1 MRSVTHMHIPF
12 EVLSVVFHTNPS
24 KWPLF
29 RLNLEQFA
37 KNISYQ
43 IRLKLYV
50 RYFAG
55 NFLIQKAPSKNQNV
69 KEEKAKKVKKLVLQ
83 NCRARKTLILIH
95 EFPEK

>member
-1 MRSVTHMHIPF
+1 MRSVTLIHIPF

-37 KNISYQ
+37 KKVSFQ

-50 RYFAG
+50 RHFAG
-55 NFLIQKAPSKNQNV
+55 NFLMQKAPSKNQNV
-69 KEEKAKKVKKLVLQ
+69 KEEKAKKVEKLDLQ
-83 NCRARKTLILIH
+83 NCRAWKALILIH

>member
-37 KNISYQ
+37 KNVSFKGDPRI
-43 IRLKLYV
+43 L
-50 RYFAG
+50 
-55 NFLIQKAPSKNQNV
+55 FLIV
-69 KEEKAKKVKKLVLQ
+69 KSYYYSLNNKLED
-83 NCRARKTLILIH
+83 T
-95 EFPEK
+95 

>member
-1 MRSVTHMHIPF
+1 MHIPF

-29 RLNLEQFA
+29 RLNLGQFA
-37 KNISYQ
+37 KNVSFQ

-55 NFLIQKAPSKNQNV
+55 NFFYAKGTIKELKCERGESKKSQKARFT
-69 KEEKAKKVKKLVLQ
+69 KL
-83 NCRARKTLILIH
+83 
-95 EFPEK
+95 